1 MNELG
6 DFGVPEREIPLFPV
20 LVVTLATVFAVLLG
34 TGVWLLF
41 EYRPGPDQS
50 WGVTT
55 LQSVHRIA
63 GIAFIAVLAVLL
75 GGLAF
80 RARATRGRWGVAIGL
95 VAFVLGS
102 FVSVLAYRSGKLL
115 AWDRLALWVVT
126 RGQSIRGVVDL
137 PETVRYVIVDG
148 HSITP
153 RSYDL
158 LTVLHVGVL
167 PLLAAVILLGMMWF
181 RRRPRERPADL
192 EVLPV
197 S

>member
-1 MNELG
+1 
-6 DFGVPEREIPLFPV
+6 
-20 LVVTLATVFAVLLG
+20 
-34 TGVWLLF
+34 
-41 EYRPGPDQS
+41 
-50 WGVTT
+50 
-55 LQSVHRIA
+55 
-63 GIAFIAVLAVLL
+63 
-75 GGLAF
+75 
-80 RARATRGRWGVAIGL
+80 
-95 VAFVLGS
+95 
-102 FVSVLAYRSGKLL
+102 
-115 AWDRLALWVVT
+115 
-126 RGQSIRGVVDL
+126 VVDL